1 MTGPMIGTIG
11 EGLYAR
17 PDGAVASVGAEEI
30 RVVAPPVER
39 RGPAAFVAAS

>member
-11 EGLYAR
+11 DGL
-17 PDGAVASVGAEEI
+17 

-39 RGPAAFVAAS
+39 RGPAAFAAAS